1 MTNRGPDGR
10 IVEIRTA
17 AAAATQLLKKRENG
31 FGATGGDA
39 AAPRSKTKLPGQRSG
54 ATRVADRIEL
64 KLCYHVRNGGEETE
78 LLDCIA
84 IVPKEYIYT

>member
-10 IVEIRTA
+10 MVEIRTA

-39 AAPRSKTKLPGQRSG
+39 AAPRSKTKLPWAAQRG
-54 ATRVADRIEL
+54 DEAGGPDRT
-64 KLCYHVRNGGEETE
+64 KA
-78 LLDCIA
+78 LLPC
-84 IVPKEYIYT
+84 